1 MASFPEE
8 ILDDNEHRGA
18 RIVALALLADAA
30 AQRERVSSKGDDEG
44 LHDFR
49 VAVRRLRSWLRAQS
63 SVLADSAPKKVHKW
77 LRRVARATN
86 HARDAEVFIAWITQT
101 KDALTSRQRAGA
113 RWLLKRLTR
122 IRESADADVAAE
134 VERDFERVREY
145 LEEHLPIYH
154 VAHHVDN
161 GARLAT
167 FAGEMASLI
176 RAHAATLHRRL
187 DVVRSATD
195 DEAAH
200 RARIAGKRLRYLIE
214 PIVPFVDGGG
224 ETIDRLKRM
233 QDALGDFHDAHV
245 WLSSLRDSIEEV
257 AAAEGRELSKTARL
271 TPPAA
276 TEQKRTAPID
286 PRGGLIAIAELVR
299 ARAQATFER
308 IRTEFGGAA
317 SLPLF
322 EGVERIVTSLDAR
335 ARSGVEIE
343 RKYLLSALPR
353 EMQVVVVKEIEQGY
367 LPGKNLVER
376 LRRVAADGEV
386 RWFRTVK
393 LGAGLVRTELE
404 EACAQSLFE
413 AMWPSTEG
421 KRLTKRRHVVPEGA
435 LQWEVDEFTDRAL
448 VLAEIEL
455 PSADA
460 IPSIP
465 EWLAKYVVREV
476 TDDPAYVNY
485 NLAH

>member
-1 MASFPEE
+1 
-8 ILDDNEHRGA
+8 
-18 RIVALALLADAA
+18 
-30 AQRERVSSKGDDEG
+30 
-44 LHDFR
+44 
-49 VAVRRLRSWLRAQS
+49 
-63 SVLADSAPKKVHKW
+63 
-77 LRRVARATN
+77 
-86 HARDAEVFIAWITQT
+86 
-101 KDALTSRQRAGA
+101 
-113 RWLLKRLTR
+113 
-122 IRESADADVAAE
+122 
-134 VERDFERVREY
+134 
-145 LEEHLPIYH
+145 
-154 VAHHVDN
+154 
-161 GARLAT
+161 
-167 FAGEMASLI
+167 
-176 RAHAATLHRRL
+176 
-187 DVVRSATD
+187 
-195 DEAAH
+195 
-200 RARIAGKRLRYLIE
+200 
-214 PIVPFVDGGG
+214 
-224 ETIDRLKRM
+224 
-233 QDALGDFHDAHV
+233 
-245 WLSSLRDSIEEV
+245 
-257 AAAEGRELSKTARL
+257 
-271 TPPAA
+271 
-276 TEQKRTAPID
+276 
-286 PRGGLIAIAELVR
+286 LIAIAELVR

-317 SLPLF
+317 TLPLF